1 MRIFISVMMVFLI
14 LLSAGFAGAQ
24 ETTQEP
30 PDQDQPAPSPAI
42 TITSPAPGAILPNL
56 NAITITG
63 TGTAL
68 FENSLTVQARDAAG
82 GILAQ
87 QPVTT
92 DAPEV
97 GGTGN
102 WQVTLAVS
110 VTPGTPGTIR
120 AFATSANDGSL
131 VAEAII
137 HVIYGSS
144 PLPST
149 ITISTPLSGTIL
161 PNSGTFLVSGTASNI
176 FEGLVH
182 VQARD
187 AAGNILAE
195 QGVIAEGAGAGTGNW
210 QATLAVNVPNGTTG
224 SIRAFS
230 ESPDGRIEAEAI
242 VNVAFGAIPVDVDLQ
257 ITFPTE
263 GSAVNTANGITVTGT
278 SRNISDGRVVVQ
290 VRDGNN
296 RVLTE
301 RQVQTSPTQ
310 GNGNWQALLTTFF
323 TVNTSGSIFAF
334 APGVGEG
341 GQFLSDTIFV
351 TFQANCAPRADWQIY
366 FVQRGDTL
374 SSIARRVGSSTAE
387 LAQANCLNN
396 VNIIEVGQQLR
407 VPRQPVVPT
416 PPPSPSII
424 TIIAPQTGALLDTS
438 VPTVVTGTGSGLD
451 RVTVQALDAINNVL
465 AAQTVVV
472 SGGRWQ
478 ANLAI
483 ATIPGT
489 QGRITAFATSPTNG
503 SVIASASISVTYG
516 QPQPTEPSLVITSP
530 AENAALNTAAPI
542 TVSGTGS
549 GLFENSLILRVLD
562 NEGRVL
568 LEQPATIP
576 AGQTVWSINV
586 NIPALSGTRGVL
598 YAYSVS
604 PVDGSVV
611 LADAVNVIFG
621 AAASPTF
628 VTISDPLP
636 YSTIVDPASFK
647 VSGQGGGLFENNV
660 VVRALDSAG
669 NVLAE
674 EPTIAMTN
682 EVGGTGPWEI
692 TLSLNVT
699 PGTRGVIEAFS
710 TSAED
715 GSINAL
721 ARIPVLF
728 GQPEPGGPFVLISA
742 PLPNS
747 PITVERGAAVTG
759 YAGGLP
765 VNNVTVQ
772 IIDAA
777 GSILASRT
785 VTVDS
790 ETGLWEAP
798 LTLVAI
804 EVGTTGRL
812 IAYASGEGGAVVASD
827 SFEIVFTAAA
837 SGLPAAQG

>member
-1 MRIFISVMMVFLI
+1 MRKLISLMMILLI
-14 LLSAGFAGAQ
+14 LLSAGLAAAQ
-24 ETTQEP
+24 EVTQEP
-30 PDQDQPAPSPAI
+30 PDQDVPVPVPVI

-63 TGTAL
+63 TGAAL
-68 FENSLTVQARDAAG
+68 FENSLTVQARDAGG

-92 DAPEV
+92 NAPEV

-110 VTPGTPGTIR
+110 VTPGSAGTIR

-137 HVIYGSS
+137 NVTYGSS
-144 PLPST
+144 ADPVS
-149 ITISTPLSGTIL
+149 ITINTPAAGSIL
-161 PNSGTFLVSGTASNI
+161 PNSGSFLVSGVATNA
-176 FEGLVH
+176 FEGNVV

-187 AAGNILAE
+187 AAGNVLA
-195 QGVIAEGAGAGTGNW
+195 QQPATAAAQTNGSWQVSLSVNVAAGTH
-210 QATLAVNVPNGTTG
+210 GT
-224 SIRAFS
+224 IRAFS
-230 ESPDGRIEAEAI
+230 PSPADGRELGEVVI
-242 VNVAFGAIPVDVDLQ
+242 NVSYGAIPVDVDLQ

-263 GSAVNTANGITVTGT
+263 GSAVNTVNGITVTGT

-296 RVLTE
+296 RVLAE
-301 RQVQTSPTQ
+301 RQTQTTPAQ
-310 GNGNWQALLTTFF
+310 GNGNWQAVLTTFF
-323 TVNTSGSIFAF
+323 TANTSGSIYAF
-334 APGVGEG
+334 APGVGDG

-351 TFQANCAPRADWQIY
+351 TFQANCAPRGDWPTY

-416 PPPSPSII
+416 QPPSPSII
-424 TIIAPQTGALLDTS
+424 TIIAPQTGTVLDTS
-438 VPTVVTGTGSGLD
+438 IQTVVTGTGSGLGS
-451 RVTVQALDAINNVL
+451 VTVQALDAINNVL

-483 ATIPGT
+483 AATPGT

-516 QPQPTEPSLVITSP
+516 QPQPAEAALVITSP
-530 AENAALNTAAPI
+530 TENAVLNPAAPI
-542 TVSGTGS
+542 TISGTGS
-549 GLFENSLILRVLD
+549 GLFENNVIARALD

-568 LEQPATIP
+568 AEQPATIP
-576 AGQTVWSINV
+576 AGQSIWSLNL
-586 NIPALSGTRGVL
+586 NIPAPAGTRGVV

-611 LADAVNVIFG
+611 LADAVNVLFG

-628 VTISDPLP
+628 VTITDPLP
-636 YSTIVDPASFK
+636 YSTINDPASFK
-647 VSGQGGGLFENNV
+647 VSGMGGGLFENNV

-669 NVLAE
+669 NVLVE
-674 EPTIAMTN
+674 QPTIAVTN
-682 EVGGTGPWEI
+682 EVGGSGPWEI
-692 TLSLNVT
+692 TLNIVVA
-699 PGTRGVIEAFS
+699 PGTRGALEAYS

-721 ARIPVLF
+721 ARIPVIF
-728 GQPEPGGPFVLISA
+728 GQPEPGQPFVLITA

-747 PITVERGAAVTG
+747 PVTAERGVVASG
-759 YAGGLP
+759 YASGLTTSD
-765 VNNVTVQ
+765 VTVQ

-777 GSILASRT
+777 GNILASRT
-785 VTVDS
+785 APVDS
-790 ETGLWEAP
+790 ETGVWQAP
-798 LTLVAI
+798 LTLVSV
-804 EVGTTGRL
+804 EPGTTGRM
-812 IAYASGEGGAVVASD
+812 IVYASGAGGAVIASD
-827 SFEIVFTAAA
+827 SFEIAFAALN
-837 SGLPAAQG
+837 SSSPAAQG